1 MTVDRTRAMGGG
13 SELLGPER
21 RRRWSVTEKVAMV
34 EQTYEPGMTV
44 SLVARRNGVAA
55 NQLFRWRKLYREGA
69 LTSVGSGDAVVPASE
84 FSALEKQVRELQR
97 LLGKKTLENEILKEA
112 VEVGRRKKYIS
123 RAPLPGDDD
132 TR

>member
-1 MTVDRTRAMGGG
+1 MGGG

-55 NQLFRWRKLYREGA
+55 NQLFRWRKLYR
-69 LTSVGSGDAVVPASE
+69 
-84 FSALEKQVRELQR
+84 
-97 LLGKKTLENEILKEA
+97 
-112 VEVGRRKKYIS
+112 
-123 RAPLPGDDD
+123 
-132 TR
+132 

>member
-1 MTVDRTRAMGGG
+1 MGGG
-13 SELLGPER
+13 SELLRPER

-69 LTSVGSGDAVVPASE
+69 LTSVGSG
-84 FSALEKQVRELQR
+84 
-97 LLGKKTLENEILKEA
+97 
-112 VEVGRRKKYIS
+112 
-123 RAPLPGDDD
+123 
-132 TR
+132 